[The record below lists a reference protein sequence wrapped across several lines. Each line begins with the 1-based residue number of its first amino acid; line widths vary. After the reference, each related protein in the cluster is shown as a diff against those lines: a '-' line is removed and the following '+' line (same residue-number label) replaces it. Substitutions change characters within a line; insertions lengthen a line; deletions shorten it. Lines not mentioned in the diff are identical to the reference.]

1 MSDVTCVEK
10 RCLWLESQF
19 HRDVLLLYCDS
30 KNAVIKTLLSNLK
43 NHSYYILVVVVDKTD
58 KISMFTADGEPV
70 YAAIESNPEF
80 ESEPTHSTPLIQND
94 NQVVIS

>member
-1 MSDVTCVEK
+1 
-10 RCLWLESQF
+10 
-19 HRDVLLLYCDS
+19 
-30 KNAVIKTLLSNLK
+30 
-43 NHSYYILVVVVDKTD
+43 
-58 KISMFTADGEPV
+58 MFTADGEPV